1 MTNTYRI
8 RSPLHGRVST
18 PQAISEALRLAII
31 EGRLL
36 GGESLRQEE
45 LARQFEVSR
54 IPVREALRQL
64 ETEGWV
70 VFLPNKG
77 ASVAPLSIDEALE
90 IYDILASLECTALR
104 LAIPHHTLA
113 TLGRAEEALYTAPTA
128 GVDDVNRNSN
138 FHLAL
143 YAPAQRPRLLN
154 LIERQRQGVQR
165 YLRLYFALPKYQQ
178 QTEREHAGIL
188 QACVKRDVTRAVALL
203 ERHLLQTGE
212 ILAHYLEEQIQKR
225 STFPADK
232 ALTALQKEVAISE
245 AKSSLSQIQ
254 LKVGGG

>member
-1 MTNTYRI
+1 MTITYRI
-8 RSPLHGRVST
+8 RSPLHGRLST
-18 PQAISEALRLAII
+18 PQAISGALRVAII

-36 GGESLRQEE
+36 GGESLRQEG
-45 LARQFEVSR
+45 LARQFEVSP

-77 ASVAPLSIDEALE
+77 ATVAPLSIDEALE
-90 IYDILASLECTALR
+90 VYDILASLECTALR

-113 TLGRAEEALYTAPTA
+113 TLGRAEEALYTAPTS
-128 GVDDVNRNSN
+128 GVDNVNLNSD

-154 LIERQRQGVQR
+154 LIDGQRQRVQR
-165 YLRLYFALPKYQQ
+165 YLRLYLALPKFKQ
-178 QTEREHAGIL
+178 QTEREHAEIL
-188 QACVKRDVTRAVALL
+188 QACVKRRVIRAVALL

-212 ILAHYLEEQIQKR
+212 ILAQYLEEQIQKR

-232 ALTALQKEVAISE
+232 ALTALQKEVALSE
-245 AKSSLSQIQ
+245 AKSVSTTNE
-254 LKVGGG
+254 

>member
-1 MTNTYRI
+1 M
-8 RSPLHGRVST
+8 
-18 PQAISEALRLAII
+18 AII

-36 GGESLRQEE
+36 GGESLREE
-45 LARQFEVSR
+45 WLARQFEVSR
-54 IPVREALRQL
+54 IPIREALRLL

-70 VFLPNKG
+70 VFLRNKG

-113 TLGRAEEALYTAPTA
+113 TLGRAEEALYTAATT
-128 GVDDVNRNSN
+128 GVDDVNRNTN

-143 YAPAQRPRLLN
+143 YAPAQRPILLN
-154 LIERQRQGVQR
+154 LIERQRQRIQR
-165 YLRLYFALPKYQQ
+165 YLRLYFALPKYKQ
-178 QTEREHAGIL
+178 QTEREHAEIL
-188 QACVKRDVTRAVALL
+188 QVCVKPNVTRAVALL

-232 ALTALQKEVAISE
+232 ALTALQKEVAFSE
-245 AKSSLSQIQ
+245 AKSVSTTNE
-254 LKVGGG
+254 